1 MSGIADFSSYA
12 KRVSRANRQVHGT
25 PTESQR
31 EAGNFKTGKLHL
43 HGLDLRIEYAKGG
56 VRTGTSPDG
65 TKWKRVM
72 TCPYGRIK
80 RTVGLDGEAVDFFL
94 GAHPESQLVFVI
106 SQLDSDG
113 NLDEHKCVLGTR
125 NVTEAKKTYL
135 SNYPDGW
142 GDERMGEVRGYFVK
156 QFRDWL
162 KTDAPRKNRTK
173 KADTPP
179 SVGEGKPLHIER
191 NENSGVQISYKL
203 HIPGYGGG
211 KAGLLYPNSPKESPT
226 LGTSKALMGA
236 DRVLYPDGVWP
247 RSAAV
252 GMSEPKF
259 GTTGV
264 YADAASADR
273 AQTNAAAAAQGK
285 PAPQAGTPMGGDIGL
300 SETVTPTL
308 PPEAKPTGASD
319 LSKYAPY
326 ALGGAGILGA
336 VALMRHMR
344 RKRDTNKTAS
354 IPHDDGEVCST
365 CHAREIEEHTGAC
378 RNCGAIRSMVESRL
392 KRTEQGLPSA
402 VRAKEADCDEDDH
415 PGQCPKCRDRGDP
428 EWKNDVLARCRR
440 CDHVWFAHEKRAGS
454 SIVRLL
460 SAHKAATE

>member
-1 MSGIADFSSYA
+1 M
-12 KRVSRANRQVHGT
+12 
-25 PTESQR
+25 
-31 EAGNFKTGKLHL
+31 
-43 HGLDLRIEYAKGG
+43 IEYVKGSI
-56 VRTGTSPDG
+56 RSGTSPDG

-173 KADTPP
+173 KA
-179 SVGEGKPLHIER
+179 
-191 NENSGVQISYKL
+191 
-203 HIPGYGGG
+203 
-211 KAGLLYPNSPKESPT
+211 
-226 LGTSKALMGA
+226 
-236 DRVLYPDGVWP
+236 
-247 RSAAV
+247 
-252 GMSEPKF
+252 
-259 GTTGV
+259 
-264 YADAASADR
+264 
-273 AQTNAAAAAQGK
+273 
-285 PAPQAGTPMGGDIGL
+285 
-300 SETVTPTL
+300 
-308 PPEAKPTGASD
+308 
-319 LSKYAPY
+319 
-326 ALGGAGILGA
+326 
-336 VALMRHMR
+336 
-344 RKRDTNKTAS
+344 S

-378 RNCGAIRSMVESRL
+378 CNCGAIRSMVDSRL

-428 EWKNDVLARCRR
+428 EWKNNVLAHCKR
-440 CDHVWFAHEKRAGS
+440 CDHVWFSHTKRAGDVRTLLRLHVG
-454 SIVRLL
+454 IVG
-460 SAHKAATE
+460 TT